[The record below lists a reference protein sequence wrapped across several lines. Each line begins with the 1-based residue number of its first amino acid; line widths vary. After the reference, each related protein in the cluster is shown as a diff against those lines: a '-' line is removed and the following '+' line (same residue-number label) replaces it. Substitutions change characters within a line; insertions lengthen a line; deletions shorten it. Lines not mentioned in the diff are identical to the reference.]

1 MAYFNLV
8 KFLECIIIVRIL
20 RLSVYLQEI
29 KVLRIILETLRSL
42 LNPFWSVLTVLFTVF
57 YVYTMLGMLLFG
69 GKISFQT
76 EEILNNDSTP
86 NNWALNNFND
96 FFSGYVT
103 LFGLVIVNNW
113 MVTADM
119 YVNIA
124 ETKWVLLY
132 FVSFYVIA
140 VLVGL
145 NIIVCFAI
153 DMYASIRRL
162 DNEQSAHEKKLHEL
176 AIHVKKQKLAE

>member
-1 MAYFNLV
+1 MAFFNLV

-76 EEILNNDSTP
+76 E
-86 NNWALNNFND
+86 
-96 FFSGYVT
+96 
-103 LFGLVIVNNW
+103 
-113 MVTADM
+113 
-119 YVNIA
+119 
-124 ETKWVLLY
+124 
-132 FVSFYVIA
+132 
-140 VLVGL
+140 
-145 NIIVCFAI
+145 
-153 DMYASIRRL
+153 
-162 DNEQSAHEKKLHEL
+162 
-176 AIHVKKQKLAE
+176 